1 MIENLTNSL
10 EQALEST
17 KEQMNEW
24 SETIEQLVDSAD
36 ENFQKWDDSIESYDV
51 HEIVK
56 ETGKGAIIGG
66 GIGCIVPGFGTVA
79 GTGVG
84 ALSGGFGNI
93 VEQTTENFGTSETT
107 AEITGVVASSV
118 GGVML
123 IPKTGL
129 VQFAKH
135 SDELLEA
142 IKSIGKQEITQL
154 PTLNSKLD
162 GITHEITD
170 VPFEKRIVDTP
181 RGKVEGVWAKFDSV
195 YDYSVPK
202 ESFDSDGVLRWSDA
216 KQFKNAVENLSVS
229 IEKNP
234 KLAEK
239 FTSEQRELIKL
250 GITPKEFTWHHK
262 EDKGILQLVD
272 SSIHDKTAHTGGA
285 KLWTARHENT

>member
-1 MIENLTNSL
+1 MIENLANSL
-10 EQALEST
+10 EQSLEST
-17 KEQMNEW
+17 QDQMNEW
-24 SETIEQLVDSAD
+24 SETIEQLANTAGED
-36 ENFQKWDDSIESYDV
+36 FQKWDDSIELYDV
-51 HEIVK
+51 HKIAK
-56 ETGKGAIIGG
+56 EAGKGAIIGG
-66 GIGCIVPGFGTVA
+66 GIGSVVPGI

-84 ALSGGFGNI
+84 ITTGLVSSTVGEI
-93 VEQTTENFGTSETT
+93 SEQTAENYGVSKTT
-107 AEITGVVASSV
+107 AEITGVVASSI
-118 GGVML
+118 GGVL
-123 IPKTGL
+123 TISKNGL
-129 VQFAKH
+129 EQVAKH
-135 SDELLEA
+135 SDGLLEA

-162 GITHEITD
+162 GLKHDVTG

-181 RGKVEGVWAKFDSV
+181 RGKVEGVWAKFNSV
-195 YDYSVPK
+195 YDYHVPK
-202 ESFDSDGVLRWSDA
+202 ESFDSDGILRWSDA

-239 FTSEQRELIKL
+239 FTSEQRELIRL

-262 EDKGILQLVD
+262 EDTGILQFVD